1 MSTEID
7 ELKQARYRSGK
18 TISGHNAFLRPPTGE
33 TNSVDTR
40 GFYFVLKEPHPKA
53 FEYYRALEKI
63 HTYIRQQPDTSL
75 TLTEAA
81 AIAGMEATHFS
92 KFFHKKTG
100 VCFKYWE
107 DLRKVERAIALFEA
121 TDISVTEAALKAGFN
136 DLTT

>member
-1 MSTEID
+1 MPMSSTMRDYIKLGATIRNE
-7 ELKQARYRSGK
+7 EARK
-18 TISGHNAFLRPPTGE
+18 INW
-33 TNSVDTR
+33 
-40 GFYFVLKEPHPKA
+40 KA

-121 TDISVTEAALKAGFN
+121 TDISVTEAALKAGF
-136 DLTT
+136 